1 MIHARRQPRLVDEHL
16 YGFAIAEEVL
26 LDGLQHNQLAKT
38 TYPACDTGA
47 DHGRPTPAQL
57 HQDVVLLR
65 NVDFVA
71 GTRRVRVRIFV
82 ELRAHHCT
90 IIAGHQ
96 ESIRTTSRSAQWGG
110 ITAYRSSY

>member
-1 MIHARRQPRLVDEHL
+1 MSEAVMVALVAGLALVITAVLTPVVRGAALGAGLVRQAQTDRWHR
-16 YGFAIAEEVL
+16 
-26 LDGLQHNQLAKT
+26 
-38 TYPACDTGA
+38 
-47 DHGRPTPAQL
+47 RPTPAQL

-71 GTRRVRVRIFV
+71 GTRRVRARFFV

-96 ESIRTTSRSAQWGG
+96 QSIRTTWRSAQ
-110 ITAYRSSY
+110 